1 VDGDPATAWLAEPV
15 DRAPTLRL
23 AWDTPRAVDRLRLV
37 VPTAPVA
44 AAPRAVLLRT
54 PRGQIPAGV
63 DPDGWVR
70 FPRVTT
76 DRIEIEVSGY
86 DARVADTRGAGW
98 PAPVGV
104 AEVEVPALDGLL
116 RPAGPDTEVRAA
128 CGSGPTVEIDGVAYP
143 TSVTGTLADVREGRS
158 LPVVICDDFSEGRV
172 ELAAGE
178 HRLRTTPSASFVVDS
193 AALTPRGVAA
203 PPAAVQRAVEV
214 VRWQPTERTLTVAGG
229 EAALLVV
236 PENFNAGWAATLD
249 GRRLPAVR
257 VDGWQQAFELPAGSG
272 GTVTLT
278 FTPDRPYRTGLAAG
292 AGAVVLVGLL
302 ALVPVRRRRPP
313 VLPGRPATWWVAV
326 PLAAL
331 AVALG
336 GVAAAVL
343 LIAAMLVRQ
352 LRPGALPGI
361 AALAGTAAAAVAV
374 VGRVQGHGQE
384 WAYGGLVQAAMLVAV
399 TAVAATLTPSAR
411 AEPEAPVLLPP
422 EPPDRHRATIGR
434 SVRLFRGFLHEQT
447 DPDRFYSML
456 AADSARQLASYVD
469 LDGAVVLDVGGGP
482 GYFATA
488 FRDAGAAYVG
498 LDPAVGDFAADGAPV
513 SGMIRGAGTALPV
526 RSGAVD
532 VCYSSNVLE
541 HVSEPEA
548 MLEEMLRVT
557 RPGGTVFVSFTPW
570 LSPWGGHETA
580 PWHYLGGERAR
591 RRYVR
596 RMGREPKNRYQ
607 HTLFP
612 ISAARAMRWARQ
624 ARREGRVEIVDVLP
638 RYHPRWACWVARLPV
653 LREVLTWNFTMILR
667 HR

>member
-1 VDGDPATAWLAEPV
+1 VAA
-15 DRAPTLRL
+15 
-23 AWDTPRAVDRLRLV
+23 TPRAVLV
-37 VPTAPVA
+37 
-44 AAPRAVLLRT
+44 RT
-54 PRGQIPAGV
+54 PAGQSAASV
-63 DPDGWVR
+63 DADGWVS

-76 DRIEIEVSGY
+76 DRLEIEVTGY
-86 DARVADTRGAGW
+86 DARLADTSGAGW

-104 AEVEVPALDGLL
+104 AEVEVPALSSLL
-116 RPAGPDTEVRAA
+116 RPAGADTPVTAA
-128 CGSGPTVEIDGVAYP
+128 CGSGPTVELDGVAYP
-143 TSVTGTLADVREGRS
+143 TSVTGTLADVRAGRS
-158 LPVVICDDFSEGRV
+158 LPLAICDDFSEGRV
-172 ELAAGE
+172 ELPAGE
-178 HRLRTTPSASFVVDS
+178 HRLHTTPSASFVVDS
-193 AALTPRGVAA
+193 AALLPGGTGAA
-203 PPAAVQRAVEV
+203 PAPVQRAVEAV
-214 VRWQPTERTLTVAGG
+214 EWHPTARTLTVAGG

-236 PENFNAGWAATLD
+236 PENFNAGWTATLD

-257 VDGWQQAFELPAGSG
+257 VDGWQQAFTLPAGAG

-292 AGAVVLVGLL
+292 AGAVLLVGLL
-302 ALVPVRRRRPP
+302 ALVPARRRRTA
-313 VLPGRPATWWVAV
+313 VRPGRPATWWVAV
-326 PLAAL
+326 PLMVL

-361 AALAGTAAAAVAV
+361 AAVAGATAAAVAV
-374 VGRVQGHGQE
+374 VGRVQGHGQD

-399 TAVAATLTPSAR
+399 AAVAATLTPSAR
-411 AEPEAPVLLPP
+411 AEPEAEPLVPP
-422 EPPDRHRATIGR
+422 EPPDPHRATVGR
-434 SVRLFRGFLHEQT
+434 SIRLFRGFLHEQS

-456 AADSARQLASYVD
+456 ADDSARQLGSYVD

-482 GYFATA
+482 GYFSAA
-488 FRDAGAAYVG
+488 FRQAGAAYVG
-498 LDPAVGDFAADGAPV
+498 LDPAVGDFAAGGAPV

-541 HVSEPEA
+541 HVATPEE
-548 MLEEMLRVT
+548 MLDEMLRVT
-557 RPGGTVFVSFTPW
+557 RPGGTVYVSFTPW

-596 RMGREPKNRYQ
+596 RMGREPKNRYR

-612 ISAARAMRWARQ
+612 VSAARAMRWARQ

-638 RYHPRWACWVARLPV
+638 RYHPRWACWVARIPV

-667 HR
+667 HHRSQGSPQM